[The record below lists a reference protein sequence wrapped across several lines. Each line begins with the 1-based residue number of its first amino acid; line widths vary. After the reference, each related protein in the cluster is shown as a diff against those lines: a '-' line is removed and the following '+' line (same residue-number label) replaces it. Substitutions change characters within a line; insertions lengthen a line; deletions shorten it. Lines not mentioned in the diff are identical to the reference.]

1 MKKILVV
8 EDRVTTLRQL
18 KQNLERERY
27 EVYTAQQGREALDLI
42 ADHHIDLVLLD
53 LNLPDMS
60 GLCVCNEFRSAY
72 PTLPI
77 IIVSVK
83 TGEREKVSALEQ
95 CADDYVAKPFYMSE
109 LLQRIKNQFRL
120 AARMRAGTDRRSFKT
135 GSLEVNFV
143 ERQVK
148 VNEHE
153 IILTYTEYELLYVLV
168 TNAGRTVTYE
178 MIYSQ
183 VWEDEEI
190 SERKNIHVYIN
201 RLRKKIEIP
210 AGCRFIHNEAKIGYR
225 FQLME

>member
-8 EDRVTTLRQL
+8 EDRDTTMRQL

-27 EVYTAQQGREALDLI
+27 EVYTAQQGREALDII
-42 ADHHIDLVLLD
+42 AHHHVDLVLLD
-53 LNLPDMS
+53 LKLPDMS
-60 GLCVCNEFRSAY
+60 GLCVCNEFRNAY
-72 PTLPI
+72 PALPI

-120 AARMRAGTDRRSFKT
+120 AARMRAGTERRNFKA
-135 GSLEVNFV
+135 GPLVVNFAV
-143 ERQVK
+143 RQVK
-148 VNEHE
+148 VNEE
-153 IILTYTEYELLYVLV
+153 DINLTYTEYELLYVLV
-168 TNAGRTVTYE
+168 TNAGRTVTYDI
-178 MIYSQ
+178 IYSQ
-183 VWEDEEI
+183 VWEDEDI

-210 AGCRFIHNEAKIGYR
+210 AGRHFIHNEPKIGYR
-225 FQLME
+225 FQWNE

>member
-8 EDRVTTLRQL
+8 EDRATTMRQL
-18 KQNLERERY
+18 KQNLEREHY
-27 EVYTAQQGREALDLI
+27 EVYTAQQGREALAI
-42 ADHHIDLVLLD
+42 IEQHHVDLVLLD

-72 PTLPI
+72 PALPI

-120 AARMRAGTDRRSFKT
+120 AARMRAGAERRNFKA
-135 GSLEVNFV
+135 GPLEINFV

-148 VNEHE
+148 VKGEDIN
-153 IILTYTEYELLYVLV
+153 LTYTEYELLYVLV

-178 MIYSQ
+178 IIYLQ
-183 VWEDEEI
+183 VWEDEDI

-201 RLRKKIEIP
+201 RLRKKIEIS
-210 AGCRFIHNEAKIGYR
+210 AGCRFIRNEPKIGYR
-225 FQLME
+225 FQLSE